1 MFRQHFTSCFIDDAY
16 GLQNIDR
23 IGEDNIAYECDYP
36 HSDTL
41 WPHVPERLWE
51 TVNHLTD
58 AQIDKI
64 THGNA
69 MRDFQFDLFAQHRR
83 EDLTVAALRKKA
95 AEQGVDTSVRSSG
108 GAAPLATGEEARP
121 VTSGDIVQMF
131 MKHAETA

>member
-16 GLQNIDR
+16 GLQNIER

-51 TVNHLTD
+51 TINHLTD

-69 MRDFQFDLFAQHRR
+69 IRDFKSDLFAHHKR
-83 EDLTVAALRKKA
+83 EDMTVAALRAKA
-95 AEQGVDTSVRSSG
+95 QDVDTSVRSSG
-108 GAAPLATGEEARP
+108 GAAPLAEGEVARAI
-121 VTSGDIVQMF
+121 TSGDIVQMF
-131 MKHAETA
+131 VKHAETA